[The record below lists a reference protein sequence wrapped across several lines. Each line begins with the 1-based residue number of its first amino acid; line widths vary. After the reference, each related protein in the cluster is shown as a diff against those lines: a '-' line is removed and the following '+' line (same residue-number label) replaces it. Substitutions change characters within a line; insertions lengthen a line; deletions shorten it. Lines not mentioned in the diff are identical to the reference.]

1 MGQTGFDNRELSWLK
16 FNERVLEKAEE
27 ESVPLCERL
36 FFLSVFESNQ
46 DEFFM
51 VRVGAWIDLERADP
65 QIREN
70 KTHMTP
76 REQLE
81 AIALR
86 VRQLEK
92 RREQTYLRLTGLL
105 AGQGLRLVDCSR
117 LTSGEEA
124 VLKEYF
130 QREIRPLL
138 SPQVVGKRQPFPFLN
153 GGCLYVAVNLET
165 RGGNGKLGLIA
176 CFSRFFKRLLAID
189 GLPGCYVLAEEL
201 ILQYAPSVF
210 ENYRV
215 KGRALIRITRN
226 ADMDLEECGEEGDY
240 RKAMEK
246 LLRRRGRRRPVRMEL
261 KGNLPSGALSVLC
274 RYLEIGKEEVYDCQ
288 TPRDLSFFED
298 IRHFLQKKRELFYP
312 RFLPQSALDGG
323 SGREIRKKLEERDVL
338 LSYPYESI
346 RPFLQILEEAA
357 SDPEVVSIKITL
369 YRLAKDSK
377 IVDILTQAA
386 ENGKE
391 VLALLEL
398 GARFDEEN
406 NIEWSRR
413 LQEAGCRVLYG
424 LEGRKV
430 HCKLCLITARRGGRI
445 CYLTQLG
452 TGNYNERTAGQ
463 YTDLSYI
470 TAGEAV
476 GEEVSRIFNHLC
488 LGETP
493 SGCRRLLT
501 APCGLQER
509 LLAQIEIQRAAAR
522 AGRPAYIGMKMN
534 ALSDKRIICALMQ
547 AAKDGVPIDLLVRG
561 SCCLVG
567 GIPGRTDR
575 IRVISIVG
583 RFLEHSRL
591 YFFGCGEERTVYMG
605 SADLMTRNT
614 LRRVEV
620 LLPVLDAV
628 CRKRLWDLFVVL
640 LSDNQN
646 SWEQQCDGV
655 YRRREVKEG
664 ETPLDAQAYFCR
676 MARERRAALP
686 EKKSVAHTELV

>member
-1 MGQTGFDNRELSWLK
+1 MGQKGFENRELSWLA

-27 ESVPLCERL
+27 EQVPLCERL

-51 VRVGAWIDLERADP
+51 VRVGALTDLEREDP
-65 QIREN
+65 EMREN
-70 KTHMTP
+70 KTHRTP

-81 AIALR
+81 AIAAR
-86 VRQLEK
+86 VRRLEK
-92 RREQTYLRLTGLL
+92 RRDRCYLELTDRLI
-105 AGQGLRLVDCSR
+105 GQGVRLVDFSR
-117 LTSGEEA
+117 LAPGQEPI
-124 VLKEYF
+124 LQEYF

-138 SPQVVGKRQPFPFLN
+138 SPQVVGKRQPFPFLS
-153 GGCLYVAVNLET
+153 GGGLYAAVSLET
-165 RGGNGKLGLIA
+165 RGGSGKLGLIA
-176 CFSRFFKRLLAID
+176 CFSRFFKRLLAVD

-201 ILQYAPSVF
+201 ILHYASSVF

-215 KGRALIRITRN
+215 KGLALIRITRN
-226 ADMDLEECGEEGDY
+226 ADLDAEECAEEGDY
-240 RKAMEK
+240 RETMEK
-246 LLRRRGRRRPVRMEL
+246 LLRRRGRRQPVRMEL
-261 KGNLPSGALSVLC
+261 RGSLPSGTMSVLC
-274 RYLEIGKEEVYDCQ
+274 RYLGIGKEEVYRCQ
-288 TPRDLSFFED
+288 TPRELSFFED
-298 IRHFLQKKRELFYP
+298 IRHLLQKNPALFFP
-312 RFLPQSALDGG
+312 RFLPQRALDGTT
-323 SGREIRKKLEERDVL
+323 GRELCQRLKERDVL

-346 RPFLQILEEAA
+346 RPFLQLLEEAA

-445 CYLTQLG
+445 CYLTQIG

-470 TAGEAV
+470 TAREAV
-476 GEEVSRIFNHLC
+476 GGEVSRIFNHLC
-488 LGETP
+488 LGEP
-493 SGCRRLLT
+493 PAGCRLLLT
-501 APCGLQER
+501 APRGLQEQ
-509 LLAQIEIQRAAAR
+509 LLVRIEEQRAAAA

-534 ALSDKRIICALMQ
+534 ALTDKRLICALMQ
-547 AAKDGVPIDLLVRG
+547 AAKDGVQVDLLVRG

-567 GIPGRTDR
+567 GIAGYTQR

-591 YFFGCGEERTVYMG
+591 YFFGCGEEQTVYMG

-620 LLPVLDAV
+620 LMPVLDTA
-628 CRKRLWDLFVVL
+628 CRQRLKNLFALL

-646 SWEQQCDGV
+646 SWEQQSDGT
-655 YRRREVKEG
+655 YRRREIKEG
-664 ETPLDAQAYFCR
+664 ERPLDAQAYLCR
-676 MARERRAALP
+676 MAREGKEGRP
-686 EKKSVAHTELV
+686 EKKSVAYTASV